1 MNMRAICVGAVVL
14 AASAALGQTVRLERK
29 YLPGN
34 YLLTQQTR
42 MQQDISSGSET
53 AHQEM
58 TMRAEMLMQV
68 SEPDAQGNTTMRLR
82 YRNLRQTMNMAGRTL
97 VYDSADPDRQAPE
110 LAGTLEPLVSA
121 EIIVTIDGA
130 GNVVRVRGMDEIWD
144 RMAQQ
149 NPQFAQTAAIM
160 KQQMG
165 NQTIRHMLDRTDQ
178 MLPQEP
184 VAQGDRWKSQMTVT
198 LPFVGELTYE
208 QDSRLEGIRQDEG
221 GQVAMIA
228 YTARITTSQPKT
240 TEMDGTELTVQAV
253 DLRLTG
259 TAQFDVAMGQA
270 RSETLRQEGQMRM
283 SVPGEGG
290 EPQTMTVDQNM
301 SVESE
306 LREATAEELAPA
318 SAPVRGEREPTR

>member
-1 MNMRAICVGAVVL
+1 MNMRAMWVGAVVL

-34 YLLTQQTR
+34 YLLTQETR

-68 SEPDAQGNTTMRLR
+68 SEPDTQGNTTMRLR
-82 YRNLRQTMNMAGRTL
+82 YRNLRQTMNMGDRTL

-110 LAGTLEPLVSA
+110 LASTLEPLLGA
-121 EIIVTIDGA
+121 EITVSIDGA
-130 GNVVRVRGMDEIWD
+130 GNVVSVRGMDEIWD

-149 NPQFAQTAAIM
+149 SPQFAQTAAIM

-184 VAQGDRWKSQMTVT
+184 VAQGDRWQSQMTVT

-208 QDSRLEGIRQDEG
+208 QDSRLEDIRQAEG
-221 GQVAMIA
+221 GQIARIA
-228 YTARITTSQPKT
+228 YTARITTSQPTT
-240 TEMDGTELTVQAV
+240 TEMDGTELTVQSV
-253 DLRLTG
+253 DLRQTG
-259 TAQFDVAMGQA
+259 TSEFDVAMGQV

-306 LREATAEELAPA
+306 LHEATEDEIKRPRFSRPKAATPD
-318 SAPVRGEREPTR
+318 P